1 MSDLPTL
8 LPPNA
13 RSVERDLEQVMARLQ
28 GLSLPVSVLW
38 NPDLC
43 PENLLPYLAW
53 AMSIEIWDDTWTA
66 EEKRAM
72 IKSSVAIH
80 RVKGTRGAVE
90 RALVALGFRIDLS
103 EWFETGDPVHT
114 FRLDAFGPD
123 VFETGFS
130 IDAALQAT
138 ITRIIDSVKP
148 VRSHFVLRIGVRH
161 DVDIAVRTG
170 SRRRAEWSRI
180 AGPVVPTFVSAPVVA
195 TRSGHR
201 AVVVETAAHVFTP
214 HEEIAA

>member
-28 GLSLPVSVLW
+28 GLSLPASVLW

-53 AMSIEIWDDTWTA
+53 AMSIEIWDETWTA
-66 EEKRAM
+66 EQKRAT

-114 FRLDAFGPD
+114 FRLDAYGSD
-123 VFETGFS
+123 VFEAGFS
-130 IDAALQAT
+130 IDASLLAT
-138 ITRIIDSVKP
+138 ITRIVESVKP
-148 VRSHFVLRIGVRH
+148 VRSHFTLRIGEKKPAIVITSTSTRQQTR
-161 DVDIAVRTG
+161 DRRSINPVISPESFGPQAALGFG
-170 SRRRAEWSRI
+170 SRATAI
-180 AGPVVPTFVSAPVVA
+180 SAQENQFI
-195 TRSGHR
+195 S
-201 AVVVETAAHVFTP
+201 
-214 HEEIAA
+214 EEQA